1 MSLVAAAALVAGAAA
16 RGRAVPAFNVITLEQ
31 AEAVVGGAADA
42 GVGVLVQVSE
52 YAIGFRGGFAPLLAA
67 CRELAREATVPIGIH
82 LDHLEDAEL
91 AAALVARAPEL
102 GVGSLMFDRATL
114 PYDENVALTARVAAD
129 AHAAGLWV
137 EGELGEV
144 GGKNGAHAPGEV
156 GGKYGAHAPGVR
168 THPDEAVAFVA
179 ATGVDL
185 LAVAVGSSHA
195 MRERTAAIDLDLVAR
210 LASAVPVPL
219 VLHGSSGVA
228 DAVLADAVA
237 AGIRKVN
244 VGTVLGVV
252 GTTRLREELAANPD
266 AVDPRMYLRGVR
278 AATRDEVARLA
289 ALVG

>member
-1 MSLVAAAALVAGAAA
+1 MSLATTATLVADAAA

-42 GVGVLVQVSE
+42 GVGVLVQLSE
-52 YAIGFRGGFAPLLAA
+52 NAIAFRGGFAPLLAA
-67 CRELAREATVPIGIH
+67 CRELAREAVVPVGIH
-82 LDHLEDAEL
+82 LDHLEDADL
-91 AAALVARAPEL
+91 ATAVIARASEL

-114 PYDENVALTARVAAD
+114 TYDENVALTARVAAD
-129 AHAAGLWV
+129 AHAAGLWA

-144 GGKNGAHAPGEV
+144 GGKNGAHAPG
-156 GGKYGAHAPGVR
+156 VR
-168 THPDEAVAFVA
+168 TDPDEAVAFVE

-210 LASAVPVPL
+210 LASVVPVPL
-219 VLHGSSGVA
+219 VLHGSSGVP
-228 DAVLADAVA
+228 DAVLTDAVA
-237 AGIRKVN
+237 SGIRKVN

-252 GTTRLREELAANPD
+252 GTARLREELAANPD
-266 AVDPRMYLRGVR
+266 AVDPRKYLRGVR

>member
-1 MSLVAAAALVAGAAA
+1 MTLTLTAQLVADAVA

-31 AEAVVGGAADA
+31 AEAVVGGAEDA
-42 GVGVLVQVSE
+42 GVGALLQLSE
-52 YAIGFRGGFAPLLAA
+52 NAIAFRGGFAPLLAA
-67 CRELAREATVPIGIH
+67 CRELARAATVPVGIH
-82 LDHLEDAEL
+82 LDHLEDADL
-91 AAALVARAPEL
+91 ARAAVARAAEL

-114 PYDENVALTARVAAD
+114 PYEENVALTARVAAG

-144 GGKNGAHAPGEV
+144 GGKNGAHAPG
-156 GGKYGAHAPGVR
+156 VR
-168 THPDEAVAFVA
+168 TDPDEAAAFVR

-195 MRERTAAIDLDLVAR
+195 MRERTAAIDLELVAR

-219 VLHGSSGVA
+219 VLHGSSGVP

-244 VGTVLGVV
+244 VGTVLGIV
-252 GTTRLREELAANPD
+252 GTARLREELAAD
-266 AVDPRMYLRGVR
+266 AAAVDPRKYLRGVR

>member
-1 MSLVAAAALVAGAAA
+1 MSLVSTASLVAGAAA

-52 YAIGFRGGFAPLLAA
+52 NAIEFRGGFAPLLAA

-102 GVGSLMFDRATL
+102 GLGSLMFDRATL

-144 GGKNGAHAPGEV
+144 GGKN
-156 GGKYGAHAPGVR
+156 GAHAPGVR

-244 VGTVLGVV
+244 VGTMLGVV
-252 GTTRLREELAANPD
+252 GTTRLREELAASPD
-266 AVDPRMYLRGVR
+266 AVDPRKYLRGVR

>member
-1 MSLVAAAALVAGAAA
+1 MSLVATASLVADAAA

-52 YAIGFRGGFAPLLAA
+52 NAIGFRGGFAPLLAA
-67 CRELAREATVPIGIH
+67 CRELAREATVPVGIH

-91 AAALVARAPEL
+91 AAALVARAAEL

-144 GGKNGAHAPGEV
+144 GGKN
-156 GGKYGAHAPGVR
+156 GAHAPGVR

-266 AVDPRMYLRGVR
+266 AVDPRKYLRGVR

>member
-1 MSLVAAAALVAGAAA
+1 MTLAPTAQLVADAVA

-31 AEAVVGGAADA
+31 AEAVVGGAEDA
-42 GVGVLVQVSE
+42 GVGALLQLSE
-52 YAIGFRGGFAPLLAA
+52 NAIAFRGGFAPLLAA
-67 CRELAREATVPIGIH
+67 CRELARAATVPVGIH
-82 LDHLEDAEL
+82 LDHLEDADL
-91 AAALVARAPEL
+91 ARAAVARAAEL

-114 PYDENVALTARVAAD
+114 PYEENVALTARVAAG

-144 GGKNGAHAPGEV
+144 GGKNGAHAPG
-156 GGKYGAHAPGVR
+156 VR
-168 THPDEAVAFVA
+168 TDPDEAAAFVR

-195 MRERTAAIDLDLVAR
+195 MRERTAAIDLELVAR

-219 VLHGSSGVA
+219 VLHGSSGVP

-244 VGTVLGVV
+244 VGTVLGIV
-252 GTTRLREELAANPD
+252 GTARLREELAAD
-266 AVDPRMYLRGVR
+266 AAAVDPRKYLRGVR

-289 ALVG
+289 ALIG

>member
-1 MSLVAAAALVAGAAA
+1 
-16 RGRAVPAFNVITLEQ
+16 
-31 AEAVVGGAADA
+31 
-42 GVGVLVQVSE
+42 
-52 YAIGFRGGFAPLLAA
+52 
-67 CRELAREATVPIGIH
+67 
-82 LDHLEDAEL
+82 
-91 AAALVARAPEL
+91 
-102 GVGSLMFDRATL
+102 MFDRATL

-144 GGKNGAHAPGEV
+144 GGKN
-156 GGKYGAHAPGVR
+156 GAHAPGVR

-219 VLHGSSGVA
+219 VLHGSSGVP

-252 GTTRLREELAANPD
+252 GTTRLREELTANPD
-266 AVDPRMYLRGVR
+266 AVDPRKYLRGVR

>member
-52 YAIGFRGGFAPLLAA
+52 NAIGFRGGFAPLLAA

-91 AAALVARAPEL
+91 AAALVARAAEL

-144 GGKNGAHAPGEV
+144 GGKN
-156 GGKYGAHAPGVR
+156 GAHAPGVR

-252 GTTRLREELAANPD
+252 GTTRLREELAANPE
-266 AVDPRMYLRGVR
+266 AVDPRKDLRGVR

>member
-1 MSLVAAAALVAGAAA
+1 MSLVATASLVADAAA

-31 AEAVVGGAADA
+31 AEAVVSGAADA

-52 YAIGFRGGFAPLLAA
+52 NAIGFRGGFAPLLAA
-67 CRELAREATVPIGIH
+67 CRELAREATVPVGIH

-91 AAALVARAPEL
+91 AAALVARAAEL

-144 GGKNGAHAPGEV
+144 GGKN
-156 GGKYGAHAPGVR
+156 GAHAPGVR

-266 AVDPRMYLRGVR
+266 AVDPRKYLRGVR

>member
-52 YAIGFRGGFAPLLAA
+52 NAIGFRGGFAPLLAA
-67 CRELAREATVPIGIH
+67 CRELAREATVPVGIH

-91 AAALVARAPEL
+91 AAALVARAAEL

-144 GGKNGAHAPGEV
+144 GGKN
-156 GGKYGAHAPGVR
+156 GAHAPGVR

-266 AVDPRMYLRGVR
+266 AVDPRKYLRGVR

>member
-1 MSLVAAAALVAGAAA
+1 MSLATVSTLVADAAA

-52 YAIGFRGGFAPLLAA
+52 NAIGFRGGFAPLLAA
-67 CRELAREATVPIGIH
+67 CRELAREATVPVGIH

-144 GGKNGAHAPGEV
+144 GGKNGAHAPG
-156 GGKYGAHAPGVR
+156 VR
-168 THPDEAVAFVA
+168 TNPDEAVAFVA

-266 AVDPRMYLRGVR
+266 AVDPRKYLRGVR

>member
-1 MSLVAAAALVAGAAA
+1 MSLVTTASLVADAAA

-52 YAIGFRGGFAPLLAA
+52 NAIGFRGGFAPLLAA
-67 CRELAREATVPIGIH
+67 CRELAREATVPVGIH

-144 GGKNGAHAPGEV
+144 GGKN
-156 GGKYGAHAPGVR
+156 GAHAPGVR

-266 AVDPRMYLRGVR
+266 AVDPRKYLRGVR

>member
-1 MSLVAAAALVAGAAA
+1 MSLVAAASLVAGAAA

-52 YAIGFRGGFAPLLAA
+52 NAIGFRGGFAPLLAA

-91 AAALVARAPEL
+91 AAALVARAAEL

-144 GGKNGAHAPGEV
+144 GGKN
-156 GGKYGAHAPGVR
+156 GAHAPGVR

-266 AVDPRMYLRGVR
+266 AVDPRKYLRGVR

>member
-1 MSLVAAAALVAGAAA
+1 
-16 RGRAVPAFNVITLEQ
+16 
-31 AEAVVGGAADA
+31 
-42 GVGVLVQVSE
+42 
-52 YAIGFRGGFAPLLAA
+52 
-67 CRELAREATVPIGIH
+67 
-82 LDHLEDAEL
+82 
-91 AAALVARAPEL
+91 
-102 GVGSLMFDRATL
+102 
-114 PYDENVALTARVAAD
+114 VALTARVAAD

-144 GGKNGAHAPGEV
+144 GGKN
-156 GGKYGAHAPGVR
+156 GAHAPGVR

-266 AVDPRMYLRGVR
+266 AVDPRKYLRGVR

>member
-1 MSLVAAAALVAGAAA
+1 MSLVTAASLVAGAAA

-52 YAIGFRGGFAPLLAA
+52 NAIGFRGGFAPLLAA

-144 GGKNGAHAPGEV
+144 GGKNGAHAPG
-156 GGKYGAHAPGVR
+156 VR

-219 VLHGSSGVA
+219 VLHGSSGVP

-252 GTTRLREELAANPD
+252 GTTRLREELTANPD
-266 AVDPRMYLRGVR
+266 AVDPRKYLRGVR

>member
-1 MSLVAAAALVAGAAA
+1 MSLVTAASLVAGAAT

-52 YAIGFRGGFAPLLAA
+52 NAIGFRGGFAPLLAA

-144 GGKNGAHAPGEV
+144 GGKNGAHAPG
-156 GGKYGAHAPGVR
+156 VR

-219 VLHGSSGVA
+219 VLHGSSGVP

-252 GTTRLREELAANPD
+252 GTTRLREELTANPD
-266 AVDPRMYLRGVR
+266 AVDPRKYLRGVR